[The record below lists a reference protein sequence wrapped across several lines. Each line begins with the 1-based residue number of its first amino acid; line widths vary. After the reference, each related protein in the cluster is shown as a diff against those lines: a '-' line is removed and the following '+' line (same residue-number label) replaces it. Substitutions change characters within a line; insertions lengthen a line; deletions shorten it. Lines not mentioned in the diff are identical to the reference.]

1 MYCISF
7 LKTAS
12 VSSLVRGLISNF
24 LDPKNRPVAPLS
36 KMSKRRG
43 SDQQFHTGD
52 SNGRVGPHRDED
64 DTDEETNEDLPV
76 TASRR
81 PARDNTTAEQQSPT
95 VKTEET
101 SPQPTQAAESSSK
114 SDTIPR
120 RKRRSGWSSAPDTN
134 GAQLGDDRRSSV
146 DSKTGGGF
154 SGGGFSGPPSG
165 MPAEQASAFSTV
177 VAGDAALQTSRLHLL
192 AQQMGLSAEQIKAAR
207 ELYVGN
213 LPPQL
218 EVSQLVEFLNA
229 AMLALKGN
237 VLPGPPAVKG
247 WRATEGHFAFI
258 EFRIMEEANNGL
270 VLNSINCLGYS
281 LRIGRPKTYPE
292 ALALV
297 SAAQQGTL
305 PASSGVT
312 NGILTGVSLG
322 TTVNKELLGAA
333 FSEASSRLSGAII
346 TCVGAIT
353 PPPDAMCLRNLP
365 PPDIFTEEK
374 AREMLTAF
382 GALKFFIYFGMPS
395 HETVEETFQRYLK
408 MRDTADE
415 NGLMPI
421 APKASTGDESVAS
434 TSDDSN
440 KAEPSSSSA
449 VKEEEVMKESDA
461 SSSSAAE
468 AGGTA
473 SSLIHQ
479 LGINKSSR
487 KHLAQLFVE
496 EMLHT
501 LPAEQSTCFFE
512 YHNPLDSQNLTTEVA
527 RMKLAGRR
535 PTLSP
540 AEDPLAEEELTRL
553 VLLYCIREKCSGMLK
568 KDDNSFPVP
577 TRCLYFTN
585 MVTHE
590 ELLDDA
596 EYSEIVDDIK
606 LECKLFGKF
615 ISMEVPRPMNNT
627 ENNTANDEEA
637 GVGYVF
643 VEMAT
648 VEDAC
653 RVRKA
658 LNGRKY
664 SGRKVKGDYLS
675 ERKYLNRD
683 FRNPV
688 PNTNPADSSM
698 NVPELAAHVPTLLKQ
713 MEEIEKAAREAARAA
728 ATAAANASF
737 TGALCIENQLPMM
750 PALMDI
756 PKPNFDE
763 DVIKDEEAM
772 EEDED

>member
-1 MYCISF
+1 MSK
-7 LKTAS
+7 LKGEE
-12 VSSLVRGLISNF
+12 R
-24 LDPKNRPVAPLS
+24 RVAP
-36 KMSKRRG
+36 
-43 SDQQFHTGD
+43 
-52 SNGRVGPHRDED
+52 DED

-81 PARDNTTAEQQSPT
+81 LTQKSEEEIPEKAENQNGQTTT
-95 VKTEET
+95 T
-101 SPQPTQAAESSSK
+101 
-114 SDTIPR
+114 R
-120 RKRRSGWSSAPDTN
+120 RKRRSGWSSAPDVATAERRN
-134 GAQLGDDRRSSV
+134 SSEGDPTKV
-146 DSKTGGGF
+146 TGF

-165 MPAEQASAFSTV
+165 VSAEQASAFSTV

-229 AMLALKGN
+229 AMLAIKGN

-258 EFRIMEEANNGL
+258 EFRTMEEANNGL

-333 FSEASSRLSGAII
+333 FNEASSRLTGGTII
-346 TCVGAIT
+346 TCVGTIT

-374 AREMLTAF
+374 ARELLTAF

-395 HETVEETFQRYLK
+395 LESIQECFEAYVKKRDLADDNGLLTTPLDIPLINGGGESVGSTQRGS
-408 MRDTADE
+408 DE
-415 NGLMPI
+415 NLLPLSLR
-421 APKASTGDESVAS
+421 PK
-434 TSDDSN
+434 
-440 KAEPSSSSA
+440 
-449 VKEEEVMKESDA
+449 
-461 SSSSAAE
+461 
-468 AGGTA
+468 
-473 SSLIHQ
+473 
-479 LGINKSSR
+479 

-496 EMLHT
+496 EMLT
-501 LPAEQSTCFFE
+501 SLPAEQSVCIFE
-512 YHNPLDSQNLTTEVA
+512 YHNPLDSQNLTTEIA
-527 RMKLAGRR
+527 KMKLAKRR

-540 AEDPLAEEELTRL
+540 AEDPLAEEEFTRL
-553 VLLYCIREKCSGMLK
+553 IAYYCIRQKCSKLLEG
-568 KDDNSFPVP
+568 DSYPSFPVP
-577 TRCLYFTN
+577 TRCLFFSN

-606 LECKLFGKF
+606 QECKLFGKF
-615 ISMEVPRPMNNT
+615 ISMEVPRPLST
-627 ENNTANDEEA
+627 DSGNDAEA
-637 GVGYVF
+637 GVGFVF

-683 FRNPV
+683 FRNPE
-688 PNTNPADSSM
+688 PNTNPADSSA

-713 MEEIEKAAREAARAA
+713 MEEVERAAREAARAA

-737 TGALCIENQLPMM
+737 TGALCIESQMPIM

-756 PKPNFDE
+756 AKPNFDE
-763 DVIKDEEAM
+763 DVCKDEEAM
-772 EEDED
+772 EEDD

>member
-1 MYCISF
+1 MSKKRGSEH
-7 LKTAS
+7 LNKTKS
-12 VSSLVRGLISNF
+12 SSSSLPSSQFNEAPTNEDGDPAK
-24 LDPKNRPVAPLS
+24 LDDTDEGDKDSTRL
-36 KMSKRRG
+36 R
-43 SDQQFHTGD
+43 HTSGGD
-52 SNGRVGPHRDED
+52 DD

-81 PARDNTTAEQQSPT
+81 PVRESDSNTIEQQVDNKNAQDAVPAT
-95 VKTEET
+95 TGT
-101 SPQPTQAAESSSK
+101 AT
-114 SDTIPR
+114 TR
-120 RKRRSGWSSAPDTN
+120 CRKRRSGWSSAPSGDT
-134 GAQLGDDRRSSV
+134 AQASTDSRRNSV
-146 DSKTGGGF
+146 DTDSKAGGF

-165 MPAEQASAFSTV
+165 VPAEQASAFSTV

-333 FSEASSRLSGAII
+333 FSEASSRLSGTII

-374 AREMLTAF
+374 ARELLTAF
-382 GALKFFIYFGMPS
+382 GALKFFVYFGLPAQVAIDECLETYLEKTAHSDVNGFIDAPS
-395 HETVEETFQRYLK
+395 PT
-408 MRDTADE
+408 TAAGDSVV
-415 NGLMPI
+415 
-421 APKASTGDESVAS
+421 STTDGS
-434 TSDDSN
+434 T
-440 KAEPSSSSA
+440 AQ
-449 VKEEEVMKESDA
+449 KEVQIKQEGNSDA
-461 SSSSAAE
+461 QTAVNKGE
-468 AGGTA
+468 A
-473 SSLIHQ
+473 SSLIQQ
-479 LGINKSSR
+479 LGINKPPR
-487 KHLAQLFVE
+487 KHVAELFVE
-496 EMLHT
+496 DLLSD
-501 LPAEQSTCFFE
+501 LPAQQSVCFFE
-512 YHNPLDSQNLTTEVA
+512 YHNPLDSQNLTTEIG

-540 AEDPLAEEELTRL
+540 AEDPLAEEEITRL
-553 VLLYCIREKCSGMLK
+553 VNFECIKQKCQGMLE
-568 KDDNSFPVP
+568 NECHSFPVP
-577 TRCLYFTN
+577 TRCLFFTN
-585 MVTHE
+585 LVSHE

-596 EYSEIVDDIK
+596 EYSEIVDDVK

-615 ISMEVPRPMNNT
+615 ISMEVPRPLSNGDY
-627 ENNTANDEEA
+627 AADEAA

-664 SGRKVKGDYLS
+664 GGRKVKGDYLS

-683 FRNPV
+683 FRNPI
-688 PNTNPADSSM
+688 PNTDPLHSSS
-698 NVPELAAHVPTLLKQ
+698 NVPELAAHVPGLLKQ

-737 TGALCIENQLPMM
+737 TGALCIETQMPMM

-763 DVIKDEEAM
+763 DVCKDEEAM

>member
-1 MYCISF
+1 
-7 LKTAS
+7 
-12 VSSLVRGLISNF
+12 
-24 LDPKNRPVAPLS
+24 
-36 KMSKRRG
+36 
-43 SDQQFHTGD
+43 
-52 SNGRVGPHRDED
+52 
-64 DTDEETNEDLPV
+64 
-76 TASRR
+76 
-81 PARDNTTAEQQSPT
+81 
-95 VKTEET
+95 
-101 SPQPTQAAESSSK
+101 
-114 SDTIPR
+114 
-120 RKRRSGWSSAPDTN
+120 
-134 GAQLGDDRRSSV
+134 
-146 DSKTGGGF
+146 
-154 SGGGFSGPPSG
+154 
-165 MPAEQASAFSTV
+165 
-177 VAGDAALQTSRLHLL
+177 
-192 AQQMGLSAEQIKAAR
+192 MGLSAEQIKAAR

-229 AMLALKGN
+229 AMLAIKGN

-365 PPDIFTEEK
+365 PPDIFTAEK

-382 GALKFFIYFGMPS
+382 GALKFFIYFG
-395 HETVEETFQRYLK
+395 L
-408 MRDTADE
+408 
-415 NGLMPI
+415 
-421 APKASTGDESVAS
+421 
-434 TSDDSN
+434 
-440 KAEPSSSSA
+440 PSSETIEECYQAFVKKRDQTDANGMVKLNPEGGSGGGAGQEALSATTEASSHSLSPRDA
-449 VKEEEVMKESDA
+449 PPSIIKEENEVPV
-461 SSSSAAE
+461 AAPV
-468 AGGTA
+468 ADTGG
-473 SSLIHQ
+473 SSLIQQ
-479 LGINKSSR
+479 LGINKPPQA
-487 KHLAQLFVE
+487 HLAQLFVDE
-496 EMLHT
+496 LLSST
-501 LPAEQSTCFFE
+501 LPAEQSVCFFE

-540 AEDPLAEEELTRL
+540 AEDPLAEEEITRL
-553 VLLYCIREKCSGMLK
+553 IFYYSIRERCDKMF
-568 KDDNSFPVP
+568 DTDEQATFPVP
-577 TRCLYFTN
+577 TRCLFFSN

-615 ISMEVPRPMNNT
+615 ISMEVPRPLGPDSD
-627 ENNTANDEEA
+627 NDEEA

-683 FRNPV
+683 FRNPQ
-688 PNTNPADSSM
+688 PNTNPSDSSSE
-698 NVPELAAHVPTLLKQ
+698 VPELAAHVPTLLKQ
-713 MEEIEKAAREAARAA
+713 MEEVERVAREAARAA

-737 TGALCIENQLPMM
+737 TGGLCIESQLPMM

-756 PKPNFDE
+756 AKPNFDE
-763 DVIKDEEAM
+763 DVCKDEEAM
-772 EEDED
+772 EEDD